1 MNKEY
6 LIDFTDKS
14 LYVGWIYEYTKALY
28 NPNIRY
34 IFLQG
39 SAGAGKSVVTGQL
52 TIQEV
57 LDGLDYVWIR
67 KIHATLRDSVYANL
81 KNIATDWELEKDLEF
96 QKSLLIETK
105 PHITNKGKVLF
116 KGLDDPEKIKSI
128 VSPDRIVVEEAS
140 EISFEDFLQLNTRL
154 RGKKNQKLICLF
166 NPISD
171 QLWLKTKILDN
182 PDWIKENKDKM
193 VWIKKTVLDNKF
205 ADKTYIDTLKSF
217 KNTNERFYKIYFL
230 NEWGSAQEGIIF
242 ENYKITDNDFIPE
255 VAGLDFGYNDP
266 TALVYLKRVD
276 KEGKPTLQAKEM
288 IYKSKLTAND
298 LIQEFEDLQV
308 PKDLK
313 IIADSSRPEIIEALV
328 NAGYWVVSCK
338 KYSGSVYE
346 GIVRLQGF
354 DLEINNSPNLTKELQ
369 NYYWK
374 YKKDEI
380 MDTPEDGFDHGIDAL
395 RYGSEYYSKPKIDIL
410 GQLKSTLEN
419 M

>member
-14 LYVGWIYEYTKALY
+14 LYVDWIFEYTKALY
-28 NPNIRY
+28 NPDVRY

-39 SAGAGKSVVTGQL
+39 SAGAGKSVVVGQL

-105 PHITNKGKVLF
+105 SHITNKGKVLF

-242 ENYKITDNDFIPE
+242 ENYKIIDNDFIPE

-354 DLEINNSPNLTKELQ
+354 DLEISSSPNLTKELQ

-374 YKKDEI
+374 NKKGEI

-395 RYGSEYYSKPKIDIL
+395 RYGSEYYSKTQINILEQLEETLKII
-410 GQLKSTLEN
+410 
-419 M
+419 

>member
-14 LYVGWIYEYTKALY
+14 LYVDWIFEYTKALY
-28 NPNIRY
+28 NPDVRY

-39 SAGAGKSVVTGQL
+39 SAGAGKSVVVGQL

-105 PHITNKGKVLF
+105 SHITNKGKVLF

-242 ENYKITDNDFIPE
+242 ENYKIIDNDFIPE

-346 GIVRLQGF
+346 GVVRLQGF
-354 DLEINNSPNLTKELQ
+354 DLEISSSPNLTKELQ

-374 YKKDEI
+374 NKKGEI

-395 RYGSEYYSKPKIDIL
+395 RYGSEYYSKTQINILEQLEETLKII
-410 GQLKSTLEN
+410 
-419 M
+419 